1 MVSYDPFARGP
12 HPVGVRSET
21 WSNSDAGRSLDVEI
35 WYPAAADLTGA
46 DLDPDRQDAYTA
58 VWTAGDTTEPPQ
70 VRQPALRDAAPAA
83 LPGRLI
89 LFAHGYA
96 GHRREASYLCTHLA
110 SHGYVVVS
118 ADHSGS
124 TSWEIDALFASG
136 RAWDLKAM
144 RRQMAL
150 DRKVDV
156 PFMVAEAT
164 GRGYAA
170 DGPVGVVGISL
181 GGWTAAM
188 SPTVEKRVAAI
199 VPLCPAGGLA
209 PIDPD
214 KILRSQLEFDWTT
227 EVACLHGVASRDSWL
242 PLYGQLDLFERIPGP
257 KRMVILLDADHNH
270 FCDDIE
276 VGHEWFF
283 ELTMA
288 MAERFGTDEVDWPG
302 IARTIPPITEL
313 VSPEATYALWRGVT
327 VAHFDAALGGSVAAA
342 DLLENDLVRAAG
354 GQGATVVSIKGER
367 T

>member
-1 MVSYDPFARGP
+1 MAYDPFSRGP

-21 WSNSDAGRSLDVEI
+21 WNNEAGKRSLDVEI
-35 WYPAAADLTGA
+35 WYPATADFVGA
-46 DLDPDRQDAYTA
+46 DLDPGRQDVYTA
-58 VWTAGDTTEPPQ
+58 VWTAGDVTEPPQ
-70 VRQPALRDAAPAA
+70 VRQPAVRDATPAE

-118 ADHSGS
+118 ADHPGS
-124 TSWEIDALFASG
+124 TSWEIDELFASG
-136 RAWDLKAM
+136 VVWDLKAM
-144 RRQMAL
+144 RRQMGI

-164 GRGYAA
+164 SRGYAN

-188 SPTVEKRVAAI
+188 SPEVEKRVTAI
-199 VPLCPAGGLA
+199 MPLCPAGGLS
-209 PIDPD
+209 PIDPE
-214 KILRSQLEFDWTT
+214 KILRNQLDFAWST
-227 EVACLHGVASRDSWL
+227 EVSCLHGVASRDSWL
-242 PLYGQLDLFERIPGP
+242 PLYGQFELFSRMNCD

-288 MAERFGTDEVDWPG
+288 MGDRFGTDEVDWPG

-313 VSPEATYALWRGVT
+313 VSPEATYALWRGAA
-327 VAHFDAALGGSVAAA
+327 VAHFDSVLGSSEDAAR
-342 DLLENDLVRAAG
+342 LLDNDLVHAAKG
-354 GQGATVVSIKGER
+354 LGASVVSIKGER